1 MSRKENVIM
10 IVSGVLAL
18 GCAVTNIL
26 YEMPDRFEHYF
37 ISLTSSAF
45 AVFLMS
51 LSKLA
56 ETREKTS

>member
-1 MSRKENVIM
+1 M